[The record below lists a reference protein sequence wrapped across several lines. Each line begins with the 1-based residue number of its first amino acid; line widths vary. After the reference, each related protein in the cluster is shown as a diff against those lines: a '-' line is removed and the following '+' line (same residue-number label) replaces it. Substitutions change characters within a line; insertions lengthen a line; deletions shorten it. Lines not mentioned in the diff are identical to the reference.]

1 MSRIYNS
8 CVANHSDTDI
18 EHTKTDTEGYTQTEA
33 GAEKLTHTQIIRDQ
47 DSERYAKNTLK
58 NVE

>member
-1 MSRIYNS
+1 MQISRRYNS

-33 GAEKLTHTQIIRDQ
+33 GAEKLTHTNHPRSRQ
-47 DSERYAKNTLK
+47 
-58 NVE
+58 